1 MTSFVQVDYPT
12 EHPGVVR
19 AERAAVALKNAW
31 RQARQGSLLLAAVV
45 AAVMVVANQL
55 VDTWSDGHLLAAWML
70 MWALAFGALA
80 FLAAPARQVAS
91 SIGHGLRRWRA
102 ARRQA
107 EEDRK
112 LWDLALQDAR
122 VMADISRAMSQS
134 ALRDVRYY

>member
-1 MTSFVQVDYPT
+1 MTSFVQVNYPT

-19 AERAAVALKNAW
+19 AERAAAALKSAW

-45 AAVMVVANQL
+45 AAVLVVANQL

-80 FLAAPARQVAS
+80 FLAAPARELAGSV
-91 SIGHGLRRWRA
+91 GRGLRRWRA

-112 LWDLALQDAR
+112 LWDVAVQDAR

>member
-1 MTSFVQVDYPT
+1 MTSFVQIDYPT

-19 AERAAVALKNAW
+19 AERAAATLKQAW

-45 AAVMVVANQL
+45 AAVLVVANQL

-70 MWALAFGALA
+70 MWAVAFGALA
-80 FLAAPARQVAS
+80 LLAAPARQAATALAQA
-91 SIGHGLRRWRA
+91 LRRWRG

-107 EEDRK
+107 AEDRK

-122 VMADISRAMSQS
+122 VMADISRAMSQH

>member
-12 EHPGVVR
+12 EHPGAVR
-19 AERAAVALKNAW
+19 AERPAVALKNAW
-31 RQARQGSLLLAAVV
+31 RQARHGSLLLAAVV
-45 AAVMVVANQL
+45 AAVLVVANQL
-55 VDTWSDGHLLAAWML
+55 IDTWSDGHLLAAWML

-80 FLAAPARQVAS
+80 FLAAPAREVANNV
-91 SIGHGLRRWRA
+91 GAALRRWRA
-102 ARRQA
+102 TRRQA